1 MFFNFI
7 KKIISLGCAGVLLA
21 MQTTAPAL
29 AQTQTVTLADGPA
42 TLARYLDQTGGMTAD
57 EAVAFALLNNGELAA
72 ARKEI
77 EAARALVKQA
87 GLRPNPSVEF
97 SRQEQIGGSDN
108 DTMIAGSLPL
118 ELGGR
123 RKTRVGVAEAEL
135 SVREKEVANRERLLA
150 AEVRAKFGEAL
161 ANTLKLKLVEDLLE
175 TALQGFRLVQARVG
189 EGKTAPLEENM
200 TLVEVNRLH
209 STRET
214 EAGKTEIVFLE
225 LRNLLGMKPE
235 EPLRLRGDFRDL
247 LAPLP
252 PLAEAMRAA
261 LQTRPDL
268 LAVRAM
274 ETLAAAQ
281 IEQARAAGRIDASVS
296 AGYGRNNF
304 GFPVNGITEV
314 RAKFGEALANTLK
327 LKLVEDLLETALQ
340 GFRLVQARVGEGKTA
355 PLEENMTLVEVNRLH
370 STRETEAGKTEI
382 VFLELRNLLGM
393 KPEEPLRLRGDF
405 RDLLAPLPPLA
416 EAMRAALQTRPD
428 LLAVRAMETL
438 AAAQIEQ
445 ARAAGRIDASVSA
458 GYGRNNFGFPV
469 NGITDTGQLRP
480 VQDVFHS
487 FKFGVTFELPVRN
500 RNQGAIEAAA
510 ANLSAA
516 GTRREFAELTI
527 RREVAA
533 AFARYQ
539 SAARAGEIFRVG
551 VRDQANA
558 NLQVVRQTY
567 ELGARNLIEYL
578 IEQRRFIELENEF
591 IDAQLAVYA
600 ARVEILRATNAPE
613 LINK

>member
-1 MFFNFI
+1 MFFKFT
-7 KKIISLGCAGVLLA
+7 KKISLRLLCAGLLLA
-21 MQTTAPAL
+21 AQMPAL
-29 AQTQTVTLADGPA
+29 AQTQPTTLPDEPA
-42 TLARYLDQTGGMTAD
+42 TLSRYLDQTGGMTAD

-87 GLRPNPSVEF
+87 RLRPNPSVEF
-97 SRQEQIGGSDN
+97 SRSEQIGGSDN

-123 RKTRVGVAEAEL
+123 RKTRVNVAEAEL

-175 TALQGFRLVQARVG
+175 TAVGGYRLVQARVG

-200 TLVEVNRLH
+200 TLVEVNRLR

-252 PLAEAMRAA
+252 PLAEATRAA

-268 LAVRAM
+268 QAVQAM

-281 IEQARAAGRIDASVS
+281 IEQARAG
-296 AGYGRNNF
+296 
-304 GFPVNGITEV
+304 
-314 RAKFGEALANTLK
+314 
-327 LKLVEDLLETALQ
+327 
-340 GFRLVQARVGEGKTA
+340 
-355 PLEENMTLVEVNRLH
+355 
-370 STRETEAGKTEI
+370 
-382 VFLELRNLLGM
+382 
-393 KPEEPLRLRGDF
+393 
-405 RDLLAPLPPLA
+405 
-416 EAMRAALQTRPD
+416 
-428 LLAVRAMETL
+428 
-438 AAAQIEQ
+438 
-445 ARAAGRIDASVSA
+445 GRIDASVSA

-591 IDAQLAVYA
+591 IDAQLAVYQ

-613 LINK
+613 MVKK

>member
-1 MFFNFI
+1 M
-7 KKIISLGCAGVLLA
+7 LCAGLLLA
-21 MQTTAPAL
+21 AQMFAL
-29 AQTQTVTLADGPA
+29 AQTQPTALPDEPA
-42 TLARYLDQTGGMTAD
+42 TLSRYLDQTVGMTAD

-97 SRQEQIGGSDN
+97 SRSEQIGGSDN

-123 RKTRVGVAEAEL
+123 RGTRVKVAEAEL

-150 AEVRAKFGEAL
+150 AEVRHKFGEAL
-161 ANTLKLKLVEDLLE
+161 VNTLKLKLVEDLLE
-175 TALQGFRLVQARVG
+175 TALQGFRLVQARVA

-200 TLVEVNRLH
+200 TLVEVNRLR

-214 EAGKTEIVFLE
+214 EAGKTEISFLE

-235 EPLRLRGDFRDL
+235 EPLRLRGDFKDSL
-247 LAPLP
+247 VPLP
-252 PLAEAMRAA
+252 PLAEATRAA

-268 LAVRAM
+268 QAVQAM

-281 IEQARAAGRIDASVS
+281 IEQARAG
-296 AGYGRNNF
+296 
-304 GFPVNGITEV
+304 
-314 RAKFGEALANTLK
+314 
-327 LKLVEDLLETALQ
+327 
-340 GFRLVQARVGEGKTA
+340 
-355 PLEENMTLVEVNRLH
+355 
-370 STRETEAGKTEI
+370 
-382 VFLELRNLLGM
+382 
-393 KPEEPLRLRGDF
+393 
-405 RDLLAPLPPLA
+405 
-416 EAMRAALQTRPD
+416 
-428 LLAVRAMETL
+428 
-438 AAAQIEQ
+438 
-445 ARAAGRIDASVSA
+445 GRIDASVSA

-469 NGITDTGQLRP
+469 NGITDAGQLRP

-539 SAARAGEIFRVG
+539 SAARATEIFRVG
-551 VRDQANA
+551 VRDQAND

-567 ELGARNLIEYL
+567 ELGARNLIDYL

-600 ARVEILRATNAPE
+600 AWVEILRATNAPE